1 MTASEHTSLPLAQLF
16 KLSPEWDIS
25 AYSTPSQEYLIVTD
39 CPHLMAWAE
48 TAPVLATQMAQGET
62 YPDCEDIY
70 PSLWPVANDVIDH
83 LLIVQALEN
92 LEEADRFLDEA
103 VRVLKSKGVVT
114 FLLPYQPSLIPLP
127 ARLKPSQASR
137 GYSQTGLI
145 QKLQEAGFD
154 ILQKRTAGIAAPV
167 STLRRTRPR
176 LPRLWMHRSG
186 WLCIRA
192 RKRLY
197 APIKP
202 YYAGRKKR
210 FSLGRILPVASQ
222 TCHGK

>member
-1 MTASEHTSLPLAQLF
+1 MSVSENTSLPLAQLF

-25 AYSTPSQEYLIVTD
+25 AYSNSSQEYLIVTD
-39 CPHLMAWAE
+39 SPHLMVWAE
-48 TAPVLATQMAQGET
+48 TAPMLATQTEQGET
-62 YPDCEDIY
+62 YPDCEEIY

-103 VRVLKSKGVVT
+103 VRVLKSRGVVT

-127 ARLKPSQASR
+127 ARLKPAQASR
-137 GYSQTGLI
+137 GYSQTRLI

-154 ILQKRTAGIAAPV
+154 ILQKRTARKGAPV
-167 STLRRTRPR
+167 SALRRTRPR
-176 LPRLWMHRSG
+176 LPRLWMHRTG